1 MESANLMAPRLR
13 ELIQL
18 IEQIRDGWYRHVNDQ
33 SLITK
38 DLKSDEYHQLL
49 QIVQSP
55 NQRNLRDF
63 CEAKLRYD
71 YLPLKSLFVIHTI
84 IPLREH
90 VARSLDSLVINWLR
104 GLGKSRK
111 SSKGLAEA
119 AMSICFA
126 GAATVSLPGTTKR
139 QPDNS
144 YRHNKCKLPGLV
156 MRVAWDEPLS
166 SLKESAEGFIC
177 ESRGSIRTVI
187 GINLNE
193 VYQARKKDDKGNASF
208 FLWRAKFD
216 RFGEYSGVE
225 KSDDQIFQDR
235 DGRTVTSMKL
245 ELAFQDFLCRKVAD
259 ELGQENPRLQIPAAQ
274 LSETLHEGLQA
285 LEYPDGEDSEK
296 EENACKDFQD
306 PPSTPKSYGVRRS
319 QRIQGRAAGAGLP

>member
-1 MESANLMAPRLR
+1 MESAANLKAPRLR

-18 IEQIRDGWYRHVNDQ
+18 IEQIRDGWYSHGNDQ

-38 DLKSDEYHQLL
+38 DLKSDEHHQLL

-90 VARSLDSLVINWLR
+90 VTRSLDSLVINWLR

-111 SSKGLAEA
+111 ISKELAEA
-119 AMSICFA
+119 AMSICFV
-126 GAATVSLPGTTKR
+126 GAATVSLPPTTKR

-144 YRHNKCKLPGLV
+144 YRHKKCKLPGLV

-177 ESRGSIRTVI
+177 ESRGLIRTVI

-193 VYQARKKDDKGNASF
+193 VYEARKKDDKGNASF

-216 RFGEYSGVE
+216 RFGEYSGIE
-225 KSDDQIFQDR
+225 KSDDQVFQDR
-235 DGRTVTSMKL
+235 AGRAVNSIKL
-245 ELAFQDFLCRKVAD
+245 ELTFQDFLCKKVAD
-259 ELGQENPRLQIPAAQ
+259 QLGQENPSLEIPSTQ
-274 LSETLHEGLQA
+274 LSEILQEGLQA
-285 LEYPDGEDSEK
+285 LEYPDGEESER
-296 EENACKDFQD
+296 E
-306 PPSTPKSYGVRRS
+306 
-319 QRIQGRAAGAGLP
+319 